1 MNALRFLRPECVKL
15 ALDTVPEAPADA
27 ESEAQRRN
35 RLNRDKERVTEE
47 LAGIL
52 SASGQVAN
60 PSKFLRDLVNRERKA
75 TTAIAPGI
83 AIPHVRTMQ
92 ARSFIMGLARAQGEG
107 IHFGSLDGEPTRLFF
122 LLASPPYEDRLYLQ
136 VYRELSGLI
145 QDEEVMAGLFAAQRV
160 QDVFN
165 VLRGYL
171 DR

>member
-15 ALDTVPEAPADA
+15 MLDTVPEEPLAD
-27 ESEAQRRN
+27 ESEAQARN
-35 RLNRDKERVTEE
+35 RLNRDKDHVTEE

-52 SASGQVAN
+52 VASGQVAN
-60 PSKFLRDLVNRERKA
+60 PSKFLRDLINRERKA

-92 ARSFIMGLARAQGEG
+92 ARSFIMGLARARGDG
-107 IHFGSLDGEPTRLFF
+107 MNFGSLDGEPTRLFF

-145 QDEEVMAGLFAAQRV
+145 QDEDVMAGLFAAQRV